1 MKAKI
6 NQINFGYEIHG
17 KKGVPL
23 VLIHGFGLNRK
34 IWLPMVAKYLK
45 NQLVILP
52 DLRGHG
58 ESDAPDG
65 PYPMSLLAEDIVN
78 LIEFLEIE
86 KAILCGHSMGGY
98 ITLAYADQY
107 PRRMSGMGLITT
119 RAEADTEAGR
129 AGRYEMMEAVKKK
142 GAEPL
147 ADSLGPLLTGDK
159 NLVQEMRTMLAE
171 TSPAG
176 IIGALE
182 GMAARPDRTDL
193 LPEINVPALV
203 VAGAKDQIID
213 LESAK
218 QMVDAMPDGAFLSIP
233 DAGHLPMLE
242 TAEALGEGL
251 LALVRRVEAYEGE
264 AL

>member
-6 NQINFGYEIHG
+6 NEINFGYEIHG
-17 KKGVPL
+17 REGMPL

-34 IWLPMVAKYLK
+34 IWLPMVTKYLK
-45 NQLVILP
+45 DQQVILP

-65 PYPMSLLAEDIVN
+65 PYPMSLLAEDLVN
-78 LIEFLEIE
+78 LLEFLEIE

-98 ITLAYADQY
+98 IILDYADQY
-107 PRRMSGMGLITT
+107 PRRMSGIGLITT

-129 AGRYEMMEAVKKK
+129 TGRYEMMGAVKKK

-147 ADSLGPLLTGDK
+147 ADSLGPRLTKDK
-159 NLVQEMRTMLAE
+159 ELVREMRIMLSE
-171 TSPAG
+171 TAPKG
-176 IIGALE
+176 IIGSLE
-182 GMAARPDRTDL
+182 GMASRPDRREL
-193 LPEINVPALV
+193 LPDIKVPALV
-203 VAGAKDQIID
+203 VAGAEDQIID

-218 QMVDAMPDGAFLSIP
+218 QMADALPNGAFLSIP

-242 TAEALGEGL
+242 TPEALAEGL
-251 LALVRRVEAYEGE
+251 QALTRRVENIEG
-264 AL
+264 

>member
-6 NQINFGYEIHG
+6 NEINFGYEIHG
-17 KKGVPL
+17 QKGVPL
-23 VLIHGFGLNRK
+23 FLIHGFGLNRK
-34 IWLPMVAKYLK
+34 IWLPMVTKYLK
-45 NQLVILP
+45 DQKVILP

-65 PYPMSLLAEDIVN
+65 PYSMGLLAEDLVN
-78 LIEFLEIE
+78 LLEYLEIE

-129 AGRYEMMEAVKKK
+129 AGRYEMVKAVKKQ

-147 ADSLGPLLTGDK
+147 SDSLGPRLTKDK
-159 NLVQEMRTMLAE
+159 ELVQEMRIMLAE
-171 TSPAG
+171 TPPAG

-182 GMAARPDRTDL
+182 GMAGRPDRADF
-193 LPEINVPALV
+193 LPGINIPALV
-203 VAGAKDQIID
+203 VAGAEDQIID

-218 QMVDAMPDGAFLSIP
+218 KMADALPGGAFLSIP

-242 TAEALGEGL
+242 TPEALGKSL
-251 LALVRRVEAYEGE
+251 LTLAHRVEDLEG
-264 AL
+264 